1 MHCRLFIAVALFIS
15 FAPFSL
21 AADTPTRAYFGDTH
35 LHTSFSPDAGMA
47 GTTVGPNE
55 AYQFVLGETVT
66 SNTGQQ
72 AKMAKPLDFVVI
84 ADHAENLGLADAIAN
99 ADPALLADPLGKQLY
114 DLVKAGRG
122 IDAFNLLVQ
131 QMAKGAEAKIEN
143 ESMLKNAWLQT
154 MVLADQYNSP
164 GEFTAFI
171 GYEWTSQPSGNN
183 LHRVVVFRDDQSTV
197 DAVLPFSNFDSENV
211 EDLWDYLAAY
221 EKDTGGQVLAIP
233 HNGNLSSGTMFAP
246 RYQTDGKPIDQPY
259 AAMRSRWEP
268 IVEITQA
275 KGTGEAHPFLSPDD
289 EFAAFE
295 VVDTTNLGGTV
306 QRTTDMIQYEYAR
319 PALKMGLQ
327 FEESLGTNPFQ
338 FGLIGSTDSHSG
350 LPSTREDNWWG
361 KAPFLEPSPK
371 RWEDVLIRSARDP
384 ALDLTALQ
392 LAASGLAGV
401 WATDNTREAIWD
413 AMARREVFGTTG
425 TRLQVRV
432 FGGYAF
438 EEKDLEGHDLATKGY
453 AVGVPMGGELGATPE
468 GASPAFLVEAMRDP
482 DGANLD
488 RIQIIKGWLNKSGQ
502 TEEKIFNVVWSNAK
516 ERALKDDGVLVSVG
530 STVDEINATYD
541 NTIGESSLR
550 GFWRDPS
557 FDPKQ
562 RAFYYARVMEIPTPR
577 WLAYDRKNYDLYD
590 EMPTD
595 ARYRSQERAYSS
607 PIWYSP
613 RDVQ

>member
-1 MHCRLFIAVALFIS
+1 MHCRLFIAVALFTS

-143 ESMLKNAWLQT
+143 ESMLKNAWLKT

-246 RYQTDGKPIDQPY
+246 RYQTDGKPIDQQY

-268 IVEITQA
+268 IVEVTQA

-488 RIQIIKGWLNKSGQ
+488 RIQIIKGWLNESGQ

-516 ERALKDDGVLVSVG
+516 ERGLNDDGVLVSVG

-541 NTIGESSLR
+541 NTIGESALR

-562 RAFYYARVMEIPTPR
+562 RAFYYTRVMEIPTPR

-595 ARYRSQERAYSS
+595 ARYSSQERAYSS

-613 RDVQ
+613 R

>member
-1 MHCRLFIAVALFIS
+1 
-15 FAPFSL
+15 
-21 AADTPTRAYFGDTH
+21 
-35 LHTSFSPDAGMA
+35 
-47 GTTVGPNE
+47 
-55 AYQFVLGETVT
+55 
-66 SNTGQQ
+66 
-72 AKMAKPLDFVVI
+72 
-84 ADHAENLGLADAIAN
+84 
-99 ADPALLADPLGKQLY
+99 
-114 DLVKAGRG
+114 
-122 IDAFNLLVQ
+122 
-131 QMAKGAEAKIEN
+131 MAKGAEAKIEN
-143 ESMLKNAWLQT
+143 ESMLKNAWFKT

-171 GYEWTSQPSGNN
+171 GYEWTSQPGGNN

-246 RYQTDGKPIDQPY
+246 RYQTDGKPIDQQY

-268 IVEITQA
+268 IVEVTQA

-350 LPSTREDNWWG
+350 LPATREDNWWG

-453 AVGVPMGGELGATPE
+453 TSGVPMGGELQPAPS

-488 RIQIIKGWLNKSGQ
+488 RIQIIKGWLNESGQ
-502 TEEKIFNVVWSNAK
+502 TEEQVFNVVWSNAK
-516 ERALKDDGVLVSVG
+516 ERALNDNGLLVSVG

-541 NTIGESSLR
+541 NTIGASALR

-590 EMPTD
+590 EMPAD
-595 ARYRSQERAYSS
+595 ARYSSQERAYSS

-613 RDVQ
+613 R

>member
-1 MHCRLFIAVALFIS
+1 
-15 FAPFSL
+15 
-21 AADTPTRAYFGDTH
+21 
-35 LHTSFSPDAGMA
+35 
-47 GTTVGPNE
+47 
-55 AYQFVLGETVT
+55 
-66 SNTGQQ
+66 
-72 AKMAKPLDFVVI
+72 
-84 ADHAENLGLADAIAN
+84 
-99 ADPALLADPLGKQLY
+99 
-114 DLVKAGRG
+114 
-122 IDAFNLLVQ
+122 
-131 QMAKGAEAKIEN
+131 
-143 ESMLKNAWLQT
+143 
-154 MVLADQYNSP
+154 
-164 GEFTAFI
+164 
-171 GYEWTSQPSGNN
+171 
-183 LHRVVVFRDDQSTV
+183 
-197 DAVLPFSNFDSENV
+197 
-211 EDLWDYLAAY
+211 
-221 EKDTGGQVLAIP
+221 
-233 HNGNLSSGTMFAP
+233 
-246 RYQTDGKPIDQPY
+246 
-259 AAMRSRWEP
+259 
-268 IVEITQA
+268 
-275 KGTGEAHPFLSPDD
+275 
-289 EFAAFE
+289 
-295 VVDTTNLGGTV
+295 
-306 QRTTDMIQYEYAR
+306 MIQYEYAR

-350 LPSTREDNWWG
+350 LPATREDNWWG

-453 AVGVPMGGELGATPE
+453 TSGVPMGGELQPAPS

-488 RIQIIKGWLNKSGQ
+488 RIQIIKGWLNESGQ
-502 TEEKIFNVVWSNAK
+502 TEEQVFNVVWSNAK
-516 ERALKDDGVLVSVG
+516 ERALNDNGLLVSVG

-541 NTIGESSLR
+541 NTIGASALR

-590 EMPTD
+590 EMPAD
-595 ARYRSQERAYSS
+595 ARYSSQERAYSS

-613 RDVQ
+613 R

>member
-1 MHCRLFIAVALFIS
+1 MHCRLLIAVALFTS
-15 FAPFSL
+15 FVPFSD
-21 AADTPTRAYFGDTH
+21 AAEAPTRAYFGDTH

-47 GTTVGPNE
+47 GTTVGPND
-55 AYQFVLGETVT
+55 AYRFVLGETVT

-72 AKMAKPLDFVVI
+72 AKIGKPLDFVVI

-99 ADPALLADPLGKQLY
+99 ADPGLLADPFGKQLY
-114 DLVKAGRG
+114 DYVQAGKG

-131 QMAKGAEAKIEN
+131 KMTKGAEAKIEN
-143 ESMLKNAWLQT
+143 ESMLTNAWT
-154 MVLADQYNSP
+154 KIMALADQYNSP

-171 GYEWTSQPSGNN
+171 GYEWTSQPGGNN

-197 DAVLPFSNFDSENV
+197 DAVLPFSAFDSENV

-246 RYQTDGKPIDQPY
+246 LYQTDGKPIDQPY
-259 AAMRSRWEP
+259 AATRSRWEP
-268 IVEITQA
+268 IVEVTQS

-289 EFAAFE
+289 EFAEFE
-295 VVDTTNLGGTV
+295 IVDTTNLGGTA

-327 FEESLGTNPFQ
+327 FEESLGTNPFK
-338 FGLIGSTDSHSG
+338 FGMIGSTDSHSG
-350 LPSTREDNWWG
+350 LPATREENWWG

-371 RWEDVLIRSARDP
+371 RWEDVLIRSSKDP
-384 ALDLTALQ
+384 SLDLTALQ

-413 AMARREVFGTTG
+413 AMARKEVFGTTG

-432 FGGYAF
+432 FGGYGF
-438 EEKDLEGHDLATKGY
+438 EEKDLERQDLATRGY
-453 AVGVPMGGELGATPE
+453 AAGVPMGGELEAAPE

-488 RIQIIKGWLNKSGQ
+488 RIQIIKGWLNESGQ
-502 TEEKIFNVVWSNAK
+502 TEEQIFNVVWSNAK
-516 ERALKDDGVLVSVG
+516 ERQIDDNGAPVPVG

-541 NTIGESSLR
+541 NAIGASSLR

-590 EMPTD
+590 EMPKD
-595 ARYRSQERAYSS
+595 ARYSSQERAYSS

-613 RDVQ
+613 R